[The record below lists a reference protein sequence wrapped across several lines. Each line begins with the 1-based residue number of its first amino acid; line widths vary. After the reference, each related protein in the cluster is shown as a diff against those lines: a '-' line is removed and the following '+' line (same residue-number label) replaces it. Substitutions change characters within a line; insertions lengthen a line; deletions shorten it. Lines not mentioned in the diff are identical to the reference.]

1 MDDIVINPCEC
12 APVPEWLLESGV
24 FPCAPLRPS
33 LAVDVRLLEFT
44 MKLFVRIAPN
54 KSALTGALVAHLG
67 DLGFKLASQDAMR
80 RQFTA
85 ALEWYTYLRHRVDAH
100 LDGVL
105 ELTRE
110 SARAPD
116 AEVEEGASGRQGPP
130 EPEPDEARVDS
141 TSHGRAQSPAR
152 PEGGRDRGRRPAMPP
167 SSPTPPTP
175 QRGRSKGGNKRKRRE
190 SPETPETPEAE
201 SNPFPDPPP
210 RSRPSDYLRARCPAC
225 FGGDKY
231 GPEDFAN
238 IKVCVD
244 ACFTQKKNK
253 SAPDP
258 PKHHP
263 GTHFVGE
270 DVSDRME
277 TYVDAVR
284 ESRTSKR
291 QRKRARADENVA
303 VVNSDDEEDGYEH
316 SELPLPRSVLRSCEA
331 SFKAADEKRAKAS
344 TKLHDDTGLMALL
357 CRHDRVLWVVNMHS
371 AGEKQFYVLLL
382 IETLFQHLPLTTTV
396 GLLYDI
402 ACQLERSARKWGF
415 LDRYLQ
421 RLIFAVAVFH
431 AFGHDWPCQLVYHP
445 RKREGFGFTNGEG
458 CERLWESI
466 SHLIAHLRVSSY
478 HHRLYTL
485 DTQVKHAD
493 ENSLFRLAEWNKR
506 RSVHSA
512 GKRSD
517 AMLVLEEC
525 EVTVEV
531 LRGEWEKQVKAQT
544 KPLARRSKN
553 LVQKAV
559 EQILSLRDAVKI
571 RKSQVQAAESAALQA
586 IEDED
591 GDAIQETKTEVKKAK
606 AALREAE
613 TKLKKKEGALGVKER
628 ARLTKV
634 GASKYYD
641 VRMRC
646 RALKHRLRDRLRA
659 RKFELD
665 RVERSARHHRGRA
678 NEKKL
683 GAHAEVAI
691 KRRDP
696 GIATLYKEY
705 NKLCAQIRTM
715 IQNRTAPRKVIAP
728 QVIDPKKVWQLDV
741 DDDIWQDVGL
751 DDDDDDDGAAGSSE
765 PPLWLSNE
773 SVRSGILAMLDVD
786 RADEEDRELE
796 KERRAM
802 QVWFAEEWEVVN
814 LALEEAGMCF

>member
-1 MDDIVINPCEC
+1 MGLLPRLSKQRKAAIAETLTLRLTLQLGPSIPHARSRGGQPVLFLPHNQTMMQTLVPPLVPTPEEDEDEDDPFLEPPTSDLPDIEGMFPEDSDVEEADVNETTPSPWRSLDEDDRSSDTSFLGRISRIKVLAGNAGIAHAYRALRVFMRSGAGTTESHCDIYDIVIHPCEC
-12 APVPEWLLESGV
+12 APVPGWLLESGV
-24 FPCAPLRPS
+24 FPCVPLHPS

-100 LDGVL
+100 LDRVL
-105 ELTRE
+105 ELKRE
-110 SARAPD
+110 STGAAAAPH
-116 AEVEEGASGRQGPP
+116 AEVEEGPNGPRGSP
-130 EPEPDEARVDS
+130 ERDEAEVHS
-141 TSHGRAQSPAR
+141 TTHVRAHSEHGQS
-152 PEGGRDRGRRPAMPP
+152 RGRHPAMPP
-167 SSPTPPTP
+167 ASPTLPSP
-175 QRGRSKGGNKRKRRE
+175 QRGRRTAGNKRKRG
-190 SPETPETPEAE
+190 ETPETPEAE
-201 SNPFPDPPP
+201 SNLFPDPPP
-210 RSRPSDYLRARCPAC
+210 RLRPSDYLHARCPAC

-231 GPEDFAN
+231 APEDLAN

-263 GTHFVGE
+263 GTHFVRE

-344 TKLHDDTGLMALL
+344 TKLHNDTGLMALL

-371 AGEKQFYVLLL
+371 AGEKQFYMLLL

-445 RKREGFGFTNGEG
+445 RSFGFTNGEG

-559 EQILSLRDAVKI
+559 EQILSLWDAVKI

-591 GDAIQETKTEVKKAK
+591 GNAIQETKTEVKKAK

-613 TKLKKKEGALGVKER
+613 TVPAVNNALYSR
-628 ARLTKV
+628 PPT
-634 GASKYYD
+634 YD
-641 VRMRC
+641 
-646 RALKHRLRDRLRA
+646 
-659 RKFELD
+659 
-665 RVERSARHHRGRA
+665 
-678 NEKKL
+678 
-683 GAHAEVAI
+683 
-691 KRRDP
+691 
-696 GIATLYKEY
+696 
-705 NKLCAQIRTM
+705 
-715 IQNRTAPRKVIAP
+715 
-728 QVIDPKKVWQLDV
+728 
-741 DDDIWQDVGL
+741 
-751 DDDDDDDGAAGSSE
+751 
-765 PPLWLSNE
+765 
-773 SVRSGILAMLDVD
+773 
-786 RADEEDRELE
+786 
-796 KERRAM
+796 
-802 QVWFAEEWEVVN
+802 
-814 LALEEAGMCF
+814 